1 MGKETTISRSKIGIK
16 PDFLE
21 EISSCRKCSFRD
33 DAYPPLP
40 PVSAPVPVKLLLIGE
55 NPSWAEEQQTPFD
68 PRTISGQALDRNY
81 LQLLGWSALRSG
93 LQIFSSAAT
102 QRRSTG
108 RSENTTEKSKPLQTH
123 VPGNGSSKNCATQ
136 APRSSLPSQIAKC
149 IRDCGAYL
157 ICTPPQG
164 FKRQWGTPGRSN
176 QERWRRFC
184 SL

>member
-1 MGKETTISRSKIGIK
+1 VGKETTISRSKIGIK

-21 EISSCRKCSFRD
+21 EISSCRKCRD

-68 PRTISGQALDRNY
+68 PRTISGQALDRYY
-81 LQLLGWSALRSG
+81 LEPLGLKRDEVWITDL
-93 LQIFSSAAT
+93 FK
-102 QRRSTG
+102 
-108 RSENTTEKSKPLQTH
+108 ENTTEKSKPLQTH